1 VPDHGQRYRYELI
14 YEFTDVYNRV
24 QLDWIAR
31 SLLNSVSR
39 RRVPLEG
46 TSIFSRAFRMIS
58 GGSPTSST
66 SARGRSTPQARPD
79 GVWATRNSSGAM
91 DVQATSGHPRPG
103 YVRHS
108 RKIRKSPAASSSIWR
123 GDVERAPVLEEMI
136 TSQLGGTMWRQAVEA
151 PGSGIT
157 LAIR

>member
-1 VPDHGQRYRYELI
+1 
-14 YEFTDVYNRV
+14 
-24 QLDWIAR
+24 
-31 SLLNSVSR
+31 
-39 RRVPLEG
+39 
-46 TSIFSRAFRMIS
+46 
-58 GGSPTSST
+58 
-66 SARGRSTPQARPD
+66 
-79 GVWATRNSSGAM
+79 
-91 DVQATSGHPRPG
+91 VQATSGHPRHG

-108 RKIRKSPAASSSIWR
+108 RKIREPRSVLQHLA

>member
-1 VPDHGQRYRYELI
+1 MACSAGRYENLQQS
-14 YEFTDVYNRV
+14 V
-24 QLDWIAR
+24 QNDFGWQPDLFNERAR
-31 SLLNSVSR
+31 KKHAAGAPR
-39 RRVPLEG
+39 RRLGYE
-46 TSIFSRAFRMIS
+46 
-58 GGSPTSST
+58 
-66 SARGRSTPQARPD
+66 D
-79 GVWATRNSSGAM
+79 SSGAM
-91 DVQATSGHPRPG
+91 DVQAKSGHPRPG